1 MLNPITYTEQIIADF
16 LKYQLTAYAFA
27 DANLHRQMRQLLNL
41 DAALHGLVLHRRSY
55 HPPEDA
61 KIQPENGTLQQ

>member
-16 LKYQLTAYAFA
+16 LKYQLTAYSFA

-41 DAALHGLVLHRRSY
+41 DHTRNTPLLSSPCRNSAQNTS
-55 HPPEDA
+55 P
-61 KIQPENGTLQQ
+61 